1 MDTLRKPFFVAALVL
16 LVLTLL
22 LELGAVE
29 LLRAPVGG
37 ATSLAA
43 LVAGDKDL
51 REAFQQLDPNEIQDI
66 LSRPKPPGL
75 GIRFLAFVDGLL
87 VFTVGLMGISLLISQ
102 RIQARVQG
110 IVTLIVSVIVL
121 LLTIVAIF
129 AALALLLLMVALFLA
144 APFGTIAY
152 LAVYGFF
159 NRPGASV
166 VLGLTLALK
175 MSAVICLLLA
185 QQRFLQ
191 NRGLVLLI
199 LTSLLASLI
208 VGFLH
213 ALAPIILV
221 SITDAVA
228 AIIVGI
234 LALIWALTML
244 IGSLIAVIRALR
256 VDRA

>member
-87 VFTVGLMGISLLISQ
+87 VFTVGLMGISMLISQ
-102 RIQARVQG
+102 RVQARVQG

>member
-1 MDTLRKPFFVAALVL
+1 MDTLRKPFFVAALAFL
-16 LVLTLL
+16 ALALL
-22 LELGAVE
+22 LELGGVE
-29 LLRAPVGG
+29 LLRAPVGN
-37 ATSLAA
+37 AASLAS

-51 REAFQQLDPNEIQDI
+51 REAFQQLDPSEIQDI

-75 GIRFLAFVDGLL
+75 GIRYLEFVDGLL
-87 VFTVGLMGISLLISQ
+87 VFTVGLMGISLLVSQ
-102 RIQARVQG
+102 RVHARIQGLA
-110 IVTLIVSVIVL
+110 TLIVSLVVL
-121 LLTIVAIF
+121 ILTIVAVL

-144 APFGTIAY
+144 TPFGTLAY

-159 NRPGASV
+159 NRPGANA
-166 VLGLTLALK
+166 VLGLALALK
-175 MSAVICLLLA
+175 MGAVVCLLLA

-213 ALAPIILV
+213 ALVPIILV
-221 SITDAVA
+221 SITDALA

-234 LALIWALTML
+234 LALIWAITML